1 MQKQI
6 KIYALML
13 IVLLCVNAAVYRHLD
28 KRSDERY
35 NNLKSLYQQKNDSA
49 FLYLIL
55 HASSAIP
62 LAETL
67 ETISRTKENEDPVKV
82 RQLIDM
88 AKIQAEELDEQLFT
102 FIEFSD
108 DYSNNAEPRLSIN
121 QTVMTTDIQ
130 EDMFELAFM
139 ARTWRP
145 LYSISY
151 AYWKSNP
158 KMINAGTRESLRMLA
173 TELRAL
179 DKTISSFK
187 ENASFITPSDYAT
200 QTKPWLLEQ
209 LRPHLEKLKIIQDDF
224 LEINSP

>member
-1 MQKQI
+1 MQKHI

-28 KRSDERY
+28 KRSDESY
-35 NNLKSLYQQKNDSA
+35 NNLKSLYQQKNVSA
-49 FLYLIL
+49 FLYLIK
-55 HASSAIP
+55 HASSSIP

-67 ETISRTKENEDPVKV
+67 ETISQTKENEDPVKV
-82 RQLIDM
+82 RALIEK
-88 AKIQAEELDEQLFT
+88 AKIQAEELDEQLLT

-121 QTVMTTDIQ
+121 QTVMTSDIQ

-145 LYSISY
+145 LYNISY

-158 KMINAGTRESLRMLA
+158 KMIDARTRETLRLLA
-173 TELRAL
+173 TELRDL
-179 DKTISSFK
+179 DKTISLYK
-187 ENASFITPSDYAT
+187 ENASFITPLDYAT
-200 QTKPWLLEQ
+200 HTKPRLLEQ
-209 LRPHLEKLKIIQDDF
+209 LKPHLEKLKIIQDDF
-224 LEINSP
+224 VEINSP